1 MNFDNHSYDAIG
13 VMIVEE
19 LFKQAEEIYPIN
31 DEPTKPSLLKR
42 LVGLVKRETDFSEN
56 EPCADE
62 RPAHSTF

>member
-13 VMIVEE
+13 VKIVEE

-42 LVGLVKRETDFSEN
+42 LVGLVKRETTLREDA
-56 EPCADE
+56 PCGDE